1 MGCSNLYECKILKK
15 IILTNNLY
23 QYQFPPFDDQY
34 FGFNIYALI
43 NGSEALLIDTAFENH
58 AKAVLEDLEKEGVE
72 IKQVVFSHFHP
83 DHISGLPVFNSPTL
97 YGNGLYQESLNKYT
111 PVDKHHYFS
120 DVNILSETSK
130 LTFGQFEMQFKLIQ
144 GHVICGLFT
153 IINNKFIHV
162 ADDLMASNEGIPLL
176 PSVHISNVKEH
187 IESLELLKDY
197 SSCTLLLSHGNALT
211 GELTILKAIESRQKY
226 LQKLLINENPISIEK
241 ALEDCECDF
250 LQKEWHNY
258 VYS

>member
-1 MGCSNLYECKILKK
+1 
-15 IILTNNLY
+15 
-23 QYQFPPFDDQY
+23 
-34 FGFNIYALI
+34 
-43 NGSEALLIDTAFENH
+43 
-58 AKAVLEDLEKEGVE
+58 
-72 IKQVVFSHFHP
+72 
-83 DHISGLPVFNSPTL
+83 
-97 YGNGLYQESLNKYT
+97 
-111 PVDKHHYFS
+111 
-120 DVNILSETSK
+120 
-130 LTFGQFEMQFKLIQ
+130 
-144 GHVICGLFT
+144 
-153 IINNKFIHV
+153 
-162 ADDLMASNEGIPLL
+162 MASNEGIPLL

>member
-1 MGCSNLYECKILKK
+1 LKK

-23 QYQFPPFDDQY
+23 QYQFPPFDNQH

-43 NGSEALLIDTAFENH
+43 DGNEALLIDTAFEQH
-58 AKAVLEDLEKEGVE
+58 ATAVLEDLEKADIE

-83 DHISGLPVFNSPTL
+83 DHISGLPALNSPKL

-111 PVDKHHYFS
+111 PIDKHHYFS
-120 DVNILSETSK
+120 NVNILSETSN
-130 LTFGQFEMQFKLIQ
+130 LIFGQFSMQFKLIQ

-162 ADDLMASNEGIPLL
+162 ADDLMASNDGVAIL
-176 PSVHISNVKEH
+176 PSVHVSNVKEH
-187 IESLELLKDY
+187 IASLELLKNY

-211 GELTILKAIESRQKY
+211 GESMILKAIESRQKY
-226 LQKLLINENPISIEK
+226 LQEILSNEKPISIEK
-241 ALEDCECDF
+241 ALENCQCEF
-250 LQKEWHNY
+250 LQKDWHNY
-258 VYS
+258 VYD